1 MSKSIN
7 LKSFLLCDVEN
18 DTKYK
23 VLYIVMRKTLQVFLP
38 IVYYVKEVSNVRI
51 VERIEYL
58 ERLIAFKD
66 KQVIKIIT
74 GIRRCG
80 KSTLLEMF
88 QTYLLGTGV
97 DEEQIIAINF
107 EDYDFIDLVEPK
119 NLYAYI
125 KERLIPDKKMY
136 LFFDE
141 IQHVKD
147 FQRVV
152 DSLYIKKD
160 IDIYITGSNAHMLSG
175 ELATLLSGRY
185 VEISMLPLS
194 FKEYVSATGEANL
207 MKAYREYTEF
217 SSFPYALELRDDF
230 KILQDYL
237 RGIYSTIVLKD
248 IMQRN
253 KIVDPMMLE
262 SMLRF
267 VFDNIGN
274 QLSTKKIS
282 DTMTSEGRKIDIR
295 TVERYLTAFMESY
308 VVYEAK
314 RYNIKGKQYL
324 KTLEKYYAVDV
335 GLRTMLLGKRGF
347 DAGRIL
353 ENIVYLE
360 LLRRGY
366 DVYVGKV
373 GDMEVD
379 FVAMNRDGL
388 VYYQVA
394 ATVRDENTLRREL
407 KSLQA
412 INDSYPKII
421 LTLDEDPEADYDGI
435 RRMSAL
441 DWLVQ

>member
-1 MSKSIN
+1 M
-7 LKSFLLCDVEN
+7 
-18 DTKYK
+18 
-23 VLYIVMRKTLQVFLP
+23 
-38 IVYYVKEVSNVRI
+38 

-88 QTYLLGTGV
+88 QTYLLGSGV

-125 KERLIPDKKMY
+125 KERLLPHKRMY

-160 IDIYITGSNAHMLSG
+160 LDIYITGSNAHMLSG

-207 MKAYREYTEF
+207 MKAYREYTES
-217 SSFPYALELRDDF
+217 SSFPYALELRYDF

-253 KIVDPMMLE
+253 KIVEPMMLE

-274 QLSTKKIS
+274 QLSTKKIA

-394 ATVRDENTLRREL
+394 ATVRDENTLKREL

-435 RRMSAL
+435 RRMSVL